1 MQTLDKKQLD
11 QFLAA
16 LSEDAR
22 VFVPADQNGLT
33 QYVPYTLIT
42 QGQAQMV
49 WNQNTTVAPK
59 SIFLPQTEAIYA
71 YKAQGKDLAIAQIPP
86 DEQPQ
91 VVFAMRHCDVQAI
104 VCLDKV
110 FLDPRYVD
118 AQYAQKREK
127 TTVFALR
134 CNAPKPTCFCTSMGV
149 DPEKADASVADVEVY
164 DLGEQF
170 AMEALTDKGQA
181 VLAKAGH
188 LLREQTVQLPPV
200 PERTL
205 QVPTEGLP
213 EKLSGLFD
221 APIWDN
227 WMFKC
232 LGCGTCTY
240 ICPTC
245 HCFDLSNKQ
254 RGEVGVKLRTW
265 DSCMFDEYT
274 LMAGGHNPRPGKKE
288 RVRNRFLHKLE
299 YFNERNGMFLCVGCG
314 RCIKKCPMNIDITKF
329 IKQVM
334 TEEV

>member
-22 VFVPADQNGLT
+22 VFVPVDQNGLT

-149 DPEKADASVADVEVY
+149 DPEKADVSVADVEVY

-181 VLAKAGH
+181 VLAKVGH

-265 DSCMFDEYT
+265 DSCMFDE
-274 LMAGGHNPRPGKKE
+274 
-288 RVRNRFLHKLE
+288 
-299 YFNERNGMFLCVGCG
+299 RNGMFLCVGCG

>member
-1 MQTLDKKQLD
+1 MQTLDKKQLNE
-11 QFLAA
+11 FLTVLA
-16 LSEDAR
+16 EDAR

-33 QYVPYTLIT
+33 QYVPYTRI
-42 QGQAQMV
+42 QNGQAQMV
-49 WNQNTTVAPK
+49 WNQNTTIAPK
-59 SIFLPQTEAIYA
+59 AIFLPQTEAIYA
-71 YKAQGKDLAIAQIPP
+71 YKAQGQNLAIAQIPF
-86 DEQPQ
+86 DEQAQ
-91 VVFAMRHCDVQAI
+91 IVFAMRHCDVQSI

-118 AQYAQKREK
+118 AQYAHKRQQ

-134 CNAPKPTCFCTSMGV
+134 CNAPKATCFCTSMGV
-149 DPEKADASVADVEVY
+149 NPEKADATVADVEVY
-164 DLGEQF
+164 DLGEKF
-170 AMEALTDKGQA
+170 AMEPLTEKGQVVLQKAAALLVDEA
-181 VLAKAGH
+181 V
-188 LLREQTVQLPPV
+188 TLPEV
-200 PERTL
+200 PERLL

-213 EKLSGLFD
+213 EKLSTLFD
-221 APIWDN
+221 SPIWDK
-227 WMFKC
+227 WTFKC

-240 ICPTC
+240 TCPTC

-254 RGEVGVKLRTW
+254 RGELGVKLRTW

-299 YFNERNGMFLCVGCG
+299 YFNERYDMFLCVGCG
-314 RCIKKCPMNIDITKF
+314 RCIKKCPMGIDISKF